1 MVLFV
6 IQGED
11 TDDASL
17 SMTKCF
23 WEKHGMPKENTATDD
38 ESQIV
43 AEIEAFESA
52 YGYNADYM
60 KDLFARSPESFRR
73 FVAARPMTMH
83 YEQLTAEAYFTA
95 AITVMQEEDCS
106 GCLEL
111 NVKMAKE
118 AGVSELLIEQ
128 MVGSPERLPAELKDV
143 REHTLNCLG
152 VGSIDEEVALRIER
166 HFGSS
171 AFGELAIAI
180 VGVRIYPGLKR
191 ALMKMQSCHMPN
203 NTVGE

>member
-1 MVLFV
+1 
-6 IQGED
+6 
-11 TDDASL
+11 
-17 SMTKCF
+17 
-23 WEKHGMPKENTATDD
+23 MPKESKATEDAT
-38 ESQIV
+38 QML

-73 FVAARPMTMH
+73 FRAARPMTMH
-83 YEQLTAEAYFTA
+83 YDQLTAEAYFTA
-95 AITVMQEEDCS
+95 AITVMQQEDCS

-118 AGVSELLIEQ
+118 AGVSEQLIEQ
-128 MVGSPERLPAELKDV
+128 MVKSPECLPAELKDV
-143 REHTLNCLG
+143 RDHALNCLG
-152 VGSIDEEVALRIER
+152 AGAIDEEVALRIER
-166 HFGSS
+166 HFGEA

-191 ALMKMQSCHMPN
+191 ALMKMQSCHMPHN
-203 NTVGE
+203 AAGE